1 MDLENVAVAVYR
13 SFPDQE
19 ARCCEKYC
27 SKVNF
32 IPMKCDACYQIYC
45 KDHLEYED
53 HDCSERM
60 RRNYD
65 DEKKERS
72 NQVPLCPQ
80 CSQPV
85 PLSLGSDPEE
95 LMFQHLGNSC
105 KGKILNTTHV
115 TSSSP
120 PPPPSAPIVRC
131 CVYSCN
137 KVDFIPMK
145 CDACYQIYC
154 KDHLQY
160 EDHKCA
166 DTMRR
171 SKDDEKNQL
180 PTQVPLCPQCSQ
192 PVPLSLGA
200 DPEELMSNHMEKFCK
215 GKILNTIA
223 INSSP
228 TAAAQPIIPPP
239 PSLDI
244 FSNMDSIQVKQ
255 EIELLEIITGF
266 ETNNRYKI
274 YGALKLQKADA
285 ETEARMEELTATEDT
300 PVITRCGCGDCRPA
314 TIVLTNSFDQKILT
328 MQRNLRMQAC
338 CFPCCLQ
345 KMDVF
350 GPQDELLGSINQMWS
365 LLRPNL
371 RVKGEDGKMLFKIR
385 GPNCPCGKVSFNIYS
400 EEVPGKKVEVGSISK
415 DWGGTIKEFH
425 TDADDFGIIF
435 DKDLSVKEKALLF
448 AALFL
453 IDYMYFEESPID
465 RDWLH

>member
-1 MDLENVAVAVYR
+1 
-13 SFPDQE
+13 
-19 ARCCEKYC
+19 
-27 SKVNF
+27 
-32 IPMKCDACYQIYC
+32 
-45 KDHLEYED
+45 
-53 HDCSERM
+53 
-60 RRNYD
+60 
-65 DEKKERS
+65 
-72 NQVPLCPQ
+72 
-80 CSQPV
+80 
-85 PLSLGSDPEE
+85 
-95 LMFQHLGNSC
+95 
-105 KGKILNTTHV
+105 
-115 TSSSP
+115 
-120 PPPPSAPIVRC
+120 
-131 CVYSCN
+131 
-137 KVDFIPMK
+137 
-145 CDACYQIYC
+145 
-154 KDHLQY
+154 
-160 EDHKCA
+160 
-166 DTMRR
+166 
-171 SKDDEKNQL
+171 
-180 PTQVPLCPQCSQ
+180 
-192 PVPLSLGA
+192 
-200 DPEELMSNHMEKFCK
+200 
-215 GKILNTIA
+215 
-223 INSSP
+223 
-228 TAAAQPIIPPP
+228 
-239 PSLDI
+239 
-244 FSNMDSIQVKQ
+244 MDSIQVKQ

-285 ETEARMEELTATEDT
+285 ETEAKMEELTATEDT

-314 TIVLTNSFDQKILT
+314 TIILTNSFDQKILT

-350 GPQDELLGSINQMWS
+350 GPQDEFLGSINQMWS

-400 EEVPGKKVEVGSISK
+400 EESPGKKVEVGTISK